1 MRSMQT
7 VQELLLADLGI
18 GVTLGTAWVTLGI
31 AGVTRSLGIEVALG
45 TAWVTLGIAGVIV
58 DAVQD
63 VVRNG
68 LTPTQLTH
76 GELSVGDFS
85 WEQPPPGSVHNRST
99 RTEESPLQK
108 KATTQSTAQAS
119 EKGEKAGSGFLWSP

>member
-1 MRSMQT
+1 MVCSHEAASTQKELSKHAQHYPCDPENNPPKNYRSVSTGSGMRSMQT

-31 AGVTRSLGIEVALG
+31 AGG
-45 TAWVTLGIAGVIV
+45 IV

-76 GELSVGDFS
+76 GEY
-85 WEQPPPGSVHNRST
+85 R
-99 RTEESPLQK
+99 
-108 KATTQSTAQAS
+108 
-119 EKGEKAGSGFLWSP
+119 

>member
-31 AGVTRSLGIEVALG
+31 AGG
-45 TAWVTLGIAGVIV
+45 IV

-76 GELSVGDFS
+76 GEY
-85 WEQPPPGSVHNRST
+85 R
-99 RTEESPLQK
+99 
-108 KATTQSTAQAS
+108 
-119 EKGEKAGSGFLWSP
+119 

>member
-68 LTPTQLTH
+68 LTPTQLH
-76 GELSVGDFS
+76 MVDY
-85 WEQPPPGSVHNRST
+85 R
-99 RTEESPLQK
+99 
-108 KATTQSTAQAS
+108 
-119 EKGEKAGSGFLWSP
+119 